1 MMSPPRINLIF
12 QDDEVGQSKNHG
24 HNGNSPPPAPKGN
37 RYHEQRGFHALKK
50 AWSKLGNRMIDGRS
64 PAAVALRKWR
74 QEIIDDL
81 GGPDNMSAQKETIID
96 LACRSRLILHSVD
109 TWLFEQESL
118 VYRSKKRLATL
129 LPVVFQRQELAD
141 SLAKY
146 MSMLGIERRHKV
158 KSLQEILSAE
168 SNGNSKAEP

>member
-1 MMSPPRINLIF
+1 
-12 QDDEVGQSKNHG
+12 
-24 HNGNSPPPAPKGN
+24 
-37 RYHEQRGFHALKK
+37 
-50 AWSKLGNRMIDGRS
+50 
-64 PAAVALRKWR
+64 
-74 QEIIDDL
+74 
-81 GGPDNMSAQKETIID
+81 MSAQKETIID

-129 LPVVFQRQELAD
+129 LPVVIQRQALAD